1 MKSQNA
7 ESMREEIERRV
18 AAFRER
24 QQRFNKV
31 RDDYFKQT
39 VARARHEL
47 KRLGASSPKDDS
59 TADSRIDA

>member
-39 VARARHEL
+39 VARARDDL
-47 KRLGASSPKDDS
+47 KRLGTPSPQDDS
-59 TADSRIDA
+59 ATDSRIGA